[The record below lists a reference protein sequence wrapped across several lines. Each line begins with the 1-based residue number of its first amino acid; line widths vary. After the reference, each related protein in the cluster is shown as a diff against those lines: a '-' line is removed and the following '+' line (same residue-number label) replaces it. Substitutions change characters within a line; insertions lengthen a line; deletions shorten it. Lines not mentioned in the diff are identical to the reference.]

1 MEIVK
6 GRKEKSLIL
15 SCIMGKISPTAKFPL
30 QLTSVATAIA
40 ADLGAW
46 VKSSPVI
53 NQGIEPGPRAKNV
66 TKPNAAMIV
75 KMPVPVVLEASGL
88 AGLEKET
95 K

>member
-6 GRKEKSLIL
+6 GRKEKSVIF
-15 SCIMGKISPTAKFPL
+15 SCIIGKMSPTAKFPL

-53 NQGIEPGPRAKNV
+53 NQGIEPGPNAKNV
-66 TKPNAAMIV
+66 TKPNAATIV
-75 KMPVPVVLEASGL
+75 KMPVPFVSEASG
-88 AGLEKET
+88 ASGS
-95 K
+95 